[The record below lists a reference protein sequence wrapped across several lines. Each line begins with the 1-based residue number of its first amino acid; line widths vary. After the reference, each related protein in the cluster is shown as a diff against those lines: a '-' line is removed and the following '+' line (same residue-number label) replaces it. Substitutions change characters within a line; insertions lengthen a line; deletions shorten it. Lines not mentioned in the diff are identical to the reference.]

1 MIQANELR
9 IGNKVFDEDN
19 QSYVEVNELKQCM
32 SDSPYDITLKY
43 PSGMYAECNI
53 EDIKP
58 IPLTEEWLIKFDY
71 VLLTD
76 VGYYHRVKGT
86 NKMDSSI
93 YINDGKFYSDSLY
106 EKEIKYVHTLQ
117 NYYYFN
123 KLTGEEL
130 TMK

>member
-1 MIQANELR
+1 MIKANELR
-9 IGNKVFDEDN
+9 IGNLVYCNDIIVDIATVSNTGE
-19 QSYVEVNELKQCM
+19 ELNIAYY
-32 SDSPYDITLKY
+32 DSVGLYDYT
-43 PSGMYAECNI
+43 
-53 EDIKP
+53 DIRLLKP
-58 IPLTEEWLIKFDY
+58 IPITEEWLIKFDY